1 MVRISGVG
9 GSQKPVQTGKGG
21 GRKRAGKSS
30 GGRARDQVRVADAA
44 SLHERAKVLLAD
56 MPEVRLARIEEIR
69 DALEKG
75 VFKMDE
81 KQVAVRIVRNA
92 LVERTWS

>member
-1 MVRISGVG
+1 MVRISGIG
-9 GSQKPVQTGKGG
+9 GSHNPVQTSKGG
-21 GRKRAGKSS
+21 GRKKATKSS
-30 GGRARDQVRVADAA
+30 GGRAKDQVRVADAA

-56 MPEVRLARIEEIR
+56 MPEVRLERIEEIR

-75 VFKMDE
+75 AFKMDE

-92 LVERTWS
+92 LVERVWS